1 MDTNTLLFF
10 DGHLDA
16 LPLFEALAQRIC
28 AEIDGVSVQA
38 KKSQISFFNRH
49 MFACVSFLRVR
60 KKTDLP
66 SPYLVLTFG
75 LGRRVL
81 SPQIAR
87 TAEPYPGRW
96 THHVVLATPAEIDD
110 TLMAWLH
117 EAAAF
122 SASKR

>member
-49 MFACVSFLRVR
+49 MFACAKR
-60 KKTDLP
+60 P
-66 SPYLVLTFG
+66 ISPPLT
-75 LGRRVL
+75 L
-81 SPQIAR
+81 S
-87 TAEPYPGRW
+87 
-96 THHVVLATPAEIDD
+96 
-110 TLMAWLH
+110 
-117 EAAAF
+117 
-122 SASKR
+122 